1 MPSRITRIFV
11 LRVIL
16 PSRTRQ
22 PATVPTFVIL
32 NVSMTSTEQ
41 TISSFITGASMPS
54 IASLMS
60 LIAS

>member
-1 MPSRITRIFV
+1 MTRIGV
-11 LRVIL
+11 ERCNL
-16 PSRTRQ
+16 PSRTIH

-32 NVSMTSTEQ
+32 KISSTSTEH
-41 TISSFITGASMPS
+41 TISSFITGSSIPS